1 MIARALKK
9 KLGAA
14 GRRMRKAAPESV
26 KSCGVRRKADPEAI
40 AGSKD
45 GANMSQVANH
55 IEIVPHS
62 EKFSHDEAC
71 RVARAALVRQQG
83 NTVIIDLRY
92 VREVTTAA
100 FARLVLLRRTL
111 RAAGRDLRLA
121 NLHDR
126 AASLYQVNRLMSVL
140 PCN

>member
-1 MIARALKK
+1 
-9 KLGAA
+9 
-14 GRRMRKAAPESV
+14 MRTATPGLATIES
-26 KSCGVRRKADPEAI
+26 RRKAGPQAI
-40 AGSKD
+40 AGPKD
-45 GANMSQVANH
+45 GAKMSAVANH

-83 NTVIIDLRY
+83 QTVIIDLRY
-92 VREVTTAA
+92 AREVTTAA
-100 FARLVLLRRTL
+100 FVRLVLLFRTPP
-111 RAAGRDLRLA
+111 AMGGDLRLT

-140 PCN
+140 PCT